1 MNYLEAINYGNKLL
15 KSNNIKN
22 YRLDSEL
29 LLAKVLKSTREKII
43 INLKDELRPKKLNQF
58 KEFII
63 RRQNKEPMAY
73 ILNTKEFW
81 KNSFIVNNNVLI
93 PRPETEIIVQ
103 EVLNLTNK
111 NSSKQLLDVG
121 TGSGCIILSVIKE
134 RPKCYGIAIDI
145 SKKALNIAID
155 NAKMHHLQN
164 KIKFINNDID
174 KFNYNKYD
182 FVLSNPPYI
191 KNSEI
196 IGLESNIKLY
206 EPKIAL
212 GAGVDGLREIKKLII
227 RSKNLLKLN
236 GKLIFEIGNNQIF
249 HIMNILKKNSFYID
263 KICYDLR
270 NYPRV
275 IISTKLN

>member
-22 YRLDSEL
+22 YSLDSEL
-29 LLAKVLKSTREKII
+29 LLAIVLKSTREKII
-43 INLKDELRPKKLNQF
+43 INLKDKLRPKKLNHF

-81 KNSFIVNNNVLI
+81 KNSFFVNNNVLI

-145 SKKALNIAID
+145 SKKALNVAID
-155 NAKMHHLQN
+155 NAKIHHLQN

-174 KFNYNKYD
+174 KFNYSKYD
-182 FVLSNPPYI
+182 
-191 KNSEI
+191 I
-196 IGLESNIKLY
+196 ILNELY
-206 EPKIAL
+206 
-212 GAGVDGLREIKKLII
+212 
-227 RSKNLLKLN
+227 
-236 GKLIFEIGNNQIF
+236 
-249 HIMNILKKNSFYID
+249 
-263 KICYDLR
+263 
-270 NYPRV
+270 
-275 IISTKLN
+275 

>member
-196 IGLESNIKLY
+196 IGLESNI
-206 EPKIAL
+206 AL

>member
-22 YRLDSEL
+22 YSLDSEL

-43 INLKDELRPKKLNQF
+43 INLKDKLRPKKLNHF

-81 KNSFIVNNNVLI
+81 KNSFFVNNNVLI

-145 SKKALNIAID
+145 SKKALNVAID
-155 NAKMHHLQN
+155 NAKIHHLQN

-174 KFNYNKYD
+174 KFNYSKYD
-182 FVLSNPPYI
+182 IILSNPPYI
-191 KNSEI
+191 KNSEL

-212 GAGVDGLREIKKLII
+212 GAGVDGLREIKKLITK
-227 RSKNLLKLN
+227 SKKLLKLN
-236 GKLIFEIGNNQIF
+236 GKLIFEIGNNQLF
-249 HIMNILKKNSFYID
+249 YIMDILRKNSFYIN
-263 KICYDLR
+263 KICYDLQ

>member
-22 YRLDSEL
+22 YSLDTEL

-43 INLKDELRPKKLNQF
+43 INLNDKLRPKKLNHF
-58 KEFII
+58 KEFIF

-81 KNSFIVNNNVLI
+81 KNSFFVNNNVLI

-145 SKKALNIAID
+145 SKKALNVAID
-155 NAKMHHLQN
+155 NAKIHHLQN

-174 KFNYNKYD
+174 KFNYSKYD
-182 FVLSNPPYI
+182 IILSNPPYI
-191 KNSEI
+191 KNSEL

-212 GAGVDGLREIKKLII
+212 GAGVDGLREIKKLITK
-227 RSKNLLKLN
+227 SKKLLKLN
-236 GKLIFEIGNNQIF
+236 GKLIFEIGNNQLF
-249 HIMNILKKNSFYID
+249 YIMDILRKNSFYIN
-263 KICYDLR
+263 KICYDLQ

>member
-22 YRLDSEL
+22 YSLDSEL

-43 INLKDELRPKKLNQF
+43 INLKDKLRPKKLNHF

-81 KNSFIVNNNVLI
+81 KNSFFVNNNVLI

-145 SKKALNIAID
+145 SKKALNVAID
-155 NAKMHHLQN
+155 NAKIHHLQN

-174 KFNYNKYD
+174 KFNYSKYD
-182 FVLSNPPYI
+182 IILSNPPYI
-191 KNSEI
+191 KNSEL

-227 RSKNLLKLN
+227 KSKKLLKLN
-236 GKLIFEIGNNQIF
+236 GKLIFEIGNNQLF
-249 HIMNILKKNSFYID
+249 YIMDILRKNSFYIN
-263 KICYDLR
+263 KICYDLQ

>member
-22 YRLDSEL
+22 YSLDSEL
-29 LLAKVLKSTREKII
+29 LLAKELKSTREKII
-43 INLKDELRPKKLNQF
+43 INLKDKLRPKKLNHF

-81 KNSFIVNNNVLI
+81 KNSFFVNNNVLI

-145 SKKALNIAID
+145 SKKALNVAID
-155 NAKMHHLQN
+155 NAKIHHLQN

-174 KFNYNKYD
+174 KFNYSKYD
-182 FVLSNPPYI
+182 IILSNPPYI
-191 KNSEI
+191 KNSEL

-212 GAGVDGLREIKKLII
+212 GAGVDGLREIKKLITK
-227 RSKNLLKLN
+227 SKKLLKLN
-236 GKLIFEIGNNQIF
+236 GKLIFEIGNNQLF
-249 HIMNILKKNSFYID
+249 YIMDILRKNSFYIN
-263 KICYDLR
+263 KICYDLQ

>member
-43 INLKDELRPKKLNQF
+43 INLKDKLRPKKLNHF

-81 KNSFIVNNNVLI
+81 KNSFFVNNNVLI

-145 SKKALNIAID
+145 SKKALNVAID
-155 NAKMHHLQN
+155 NAKIHHLQN

-174 KFNYNKYD
+174 KFNYSKYD
-182 FVLSNPPYI
+182 IILSNPPYI
-191 KNSEI
+191 KNSEL

-227 RSKNLLKLN
+227 KSKKLLKLN
-236 GKLIFEIGNNQIF
+236 GKLIFEIGNNQLF
-249 HIMNILKKNSFYID
+249 YIMDILRKNSFYIN
-263 KICYDLR
+263 KICYDLQ

>member
-22 YRLDSEL
+22 YSLDSEL

-43 INLKDELRPKKLNQF
+43 INLKDKLRPKKLNHF

-81 KNSFIVNNNVLI
+81 KNSFFVNNNVLI

-145 SKKALNIAID
+145 SKKALNVAID

-174 KFNYNKYD
+174 KFNYSKYD
-182 FVLSNPPYI
+182 IILSNPPYI
-191 KNSEI
+191 KNSEL

-227 RSKNLLKLN
+227 KSKKLLKLN
-236 GKLIFEIGNNQIF
+236 GKLIFEIGNKQLF
-249 HIMNILKKNSFYID
+249 YIMDILRKNSFYIN
-263 KICYDLR
+263 KICYDLQ

>member
-22 YRLDSEL
+22 YSLDSEL

-43 INLKDELRPKKLNQF
+43 INLKDKLRPKKLNHF

-81 KNSFIVNNNVLI
+81 KNSFFVNNNVLI

-121 TGSGCIILSVIKE
+121 TGSGCIILSIIKE

-145 SKKALNIAID
+145 SKKALNVAID
-155 NAKMHHLQN
+155 NAKIHHLQN

-174 KFNYNKYD
+174 KFNYSKYD
-182 FVLSNPPYI
+182 IILSNPPYI
-191 KNSEI
+191 KNSEL

-227 RSKNLLKLN
+227 KSKKLLKLN
-236 GKLIFEIGNNQIF
+236 GKLIFEIGNNQLF
-249 HIMNILKKNSFYID
+249 YIMDILRKNSFYIN
-263 KICYDLR
+263 KICYDLQ

>member
-22 YRLDSEL
+22 YSLDSEL

-43 INLKDELRPKKLNQF
+43 INLKDKLRPKKLNHF

-81 KNSFIVNNNVLI
+81 KNSFFVNNNVLI

-145 SKKALNIAID
+145 SKKALNVAID
-155 NAKMHHLQN
+155 NAKIHHLQN
-164 KIKFINNDID
+164 KIKFINIDID
-174 KFNYNKYD
+174 KYEYNKYD
-182 FVLSNPPYI
+182 FIISNPPYI
-191 KNSEI
+191 NNFEFKRLEKNVR
-196 IGLESNIKLY
+196 LF
-206 EPKIAL
+206 EPHIAL
-212 GAGVDGLREIKKLII
+212 KAGIDGLSKIKNII
-227 RSKNLLKLN
+227 NKSKILLKLN
-236 GKLIFEIGNNQIF
+236 GKLIFELGNNQMLNAIQ
-249 HIMNILKKNSFYID
+249 ILKKNGFYVN
-263 KICYDLR
+263 KICRDIQSF
-270 NYPRV
+270 PRV
-275 IISTKLN
+275 IISTKIV

>member
-22 YRLDSEL
+22 YSLDSEL

-43 INLKDELRPKKLNQF
+43 INLKDKLRPKKLNHF
-58 KEFII
+58 NEFII

-81 KNSFIVNNNVLI
+81 KNSFFVNNNVLI

-145 SKKALNIAID
+145 SKKALNVAID
-155 NAKMHHLQN
+155 NAKIHHLQN

-174 KFNYNKYD
+174 KFNYSKYD
-182 FVLSNPPYI
+182 IILSNPPYI
-191 KNSEI
+191 KNSEL

-212 GAGVDGLREIKKLII
+212 GAGVDGLREIKKLITK
-227 RSKNLLKLN
+227 SKKLLKLN
-236 GKLIFEIGNNQIF
+236 GKLIFEIGNNQLF
-249 HIMNILKKNSFYID
+249 NIMDILRKNSFYIN
-263 KICYDLR
+263 KICYDLQ

>member
-22 YRLDSEL
+22 YSLDSEL

-43 INLKDELRPKKLNQF
+43 INLKDKLRPKKLNHF

-81 KNSFIVNNNVLI
+81 KNSFFVNNNVLI

-134 RPKCYGIAIDI
+134 RPKCNGIAIDI
-145 SKKALNIAID
+145 SKKALNVAID
-155 NAKMHHLQN
+155 NAKIHHLQN

-174 KFNYNKYD
+174 KFNYSKYD
-182 FVLSNPPYI
+182 IILSNPPYI
-191 KNSEI
+191 KNSEL

-212 GAGVDGLREIKKLII
+212 GAGVDGLREIKKLITK
-227 RSKNLLKLN
+227 SKKLLKLN
-236 GKLIFEIGNNQIF
+236 GKLIFEIGNNQLF
-249 HIMNILKKNSFYID
+249 YIMDILRKNSFYIN
-263 KICYDLR
+263 KICYDLQ

>member
-22 YRLDSEL
+22 YSLDSEL

-43 INLKDELRPKKLNQF
+43 INLKDKLRPKKLNHF

-81 KNSFIVNNNVLI
+81 KNSFFVNNNVLI

-145 SKKALNIAID
+145 SKKALNVAID
-155 NAKMHHLQN
+155 NAKIHHLQN

-174 KFNYNKYD
+174 KFNYSKYD
-182 FVLSNPPYI
+182 IILSNPPYI
-191 KNSEI
+191 KNSEL

-227 RSKNLLKLN
+227 KSKKLLKLN
-236 GKLIFEIGNNQIF
+236 GKLIFEIGNKQLF
-249 HIMNILKKNSFYID
+249 YIMDILRKNSFYIN
-263 KICYDLR
+263 KICYDLQ